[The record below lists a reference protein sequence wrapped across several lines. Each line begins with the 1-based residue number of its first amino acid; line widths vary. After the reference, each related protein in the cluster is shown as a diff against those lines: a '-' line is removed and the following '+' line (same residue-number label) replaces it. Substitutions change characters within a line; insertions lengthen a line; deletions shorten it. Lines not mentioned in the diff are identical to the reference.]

1 VLYPVD
7 LFFVKNPL
15 QFLVNLFSVLF
26 SRKSL
31 VGYTTY
37 RDADD
42 HHLPVIRKGIL
53 TPIDAFKDKNISPEA
68 CIRLN
73 IMYARDY
80 KLTNDLKIIVK
91 GFRDLGNK

>member
-1 VLYPVD
+1 
-7 LFFVKNPL
+7 
-15 QFLVNLFSVLF
+15 VLF

-37 RDADD
+37 HEPDD
-42 HHLPVIRKGIL
+42 QRLPEIRKGIL
-53 TPIDAFKDKNISPEA
+53 TPIDSFTDKDISPEA
-68 CIRLN
+68 SVRLN

-91 GFRDLGNK
+91 GFRELGKK